1 MKDLQIATGESC
13 DTYWKIF
20 RKVFVNIGMF
30 RYDMT
35 TKFNLRQ
42 AQFSIGAILYHTSN
56 KN

>member
-42 AQFSIGAILYHTSN
+42 VQRVFDWSYFVPY
-56 KN
+56 KQ